1 MAKSI
6 QEINEK
12 IREGRAV
19 VCDAEEIIE
28 VVRNKGVAKTAREV
42 DVVTTGTFA
51 PMCSSGAYFN
61 VGHSNPRIKMG
72 GGTVTLDLR
81 SCRIEPGK
89 APEHGVAADMEV
101 TLENLKLELGPS
113 LRDLLGM
120 IKVKTRVYEVA
131 RLPLHV
137 AIRNG
142 RIQADPVR
150 MVIEQQSV
158 IVGGWVA
165 FDGAV
170 NYVIEVPVT
179 ERLVGS
185 AASRVLKGTSI
196 KIPVT
201 GTVDEPRLDTRAL
214 QNMLGNLLKNAV
226 GEQAIERVGGF
237 LDKLRQELSK

>member
-1 MAKSI
+1 MA
-6 QEINEK
+6 
-12 IREGRAV
+12 
-19 VCDAEEIIE
+19 
-28 VVRNKGVAKTAREV
+28 
-42 DVVTTGTFA
+42 
-51 PMCSSGAYFN
+51 
-61 VGHSNPRIKMG
+61 
-72 GGTVTLDLR
+72 
-81 SCRIEPGK
+81 
-89 APEHGVAADMEV
+89 EHGKSDVLIVGAGMAGLMAAH
-101 TLENLKLELGPS
+101 TLAQHG
-113 LRDLLGM
+113 LRAL
-120 IKVKTRVYEVA
+120 
-131 RLPLHV
+131 
-137 AIRNG
+137 
-142 RIQADPVR
+142 
-150 MVIEQQSV
+150 VIEQQPV